1 MCRKHPSDLRSS
13 PSHRSADHGPTVRFT
28 THLRSNS
35 TTPPLFVPPL
45 SRISPIS
52 DPETQQ
58 SLSHLPAC
66 KDYLSVHATLKH
78 KMAGPTAS
86 RPRNSGIRKHQQRR
100 DRDGDLIMG
109 AAPRVSPAR
118 PSPRNANSSGPRAS
132 STPTAAFT
140 ELKVTGWTDDK
151 EMNKLIGFLER
162 HSSRRSPNASSKGST
177 MPPKM
182 IKRHRVS
189 SSDNVLTIWIR
200 PEDVT
205 AFSKING
212 FTFTS
217 VHGTQKL
224 NIVGPGIRSKE
235 PNANAAMD
243 TTTGEGDRQDNSS
256 SNATRDLL
264 RAFIERRYF
273 VDEKLLNLST
283 IADDEEIAKS
293 GMWKSA
299 ATQMKFFP
307 ALMIVCDGLLKT
319 PEEKREKIHSVT
331 LSGNNL
337 PNLGV
342 VRDLATTL
350 PHIKNLDLSGNKF
363 ASIRDLK
370 PWKNRFRNL
379 EHLIVEVEQPGWEEE
394 LVSWF
399 PKLRI
404 LNAHQVRPDPIS
416 PPAAAP
422 AAAPVA
428 VPVTA
433 PASELTAEQEAMVVY
448 VQKETNLK
456 RQVAIQCLEAGSWNI
471 DAAAQLFLAQ
481 KDALPAES
489 FN

>member
-1 MCRKHPSDLRSS
+1 MTGS
-13 PSHRSADHGPTVRFT
+13 
-28 THLRSNS
+28 
-35 TTPPLFVPPL
+35 
-45 SRISPIS
+45 
-52 DPETQQ
+52 
-58 SLSHLPAC
+58 
-66 KDYLSVHATLKH
+66 
-78 KMAGPTAS
+78 TAS
-86 RPRNSGIRKHQQRR
+86 RPRNGGIRKHQQRR

-118 PSPRNANSSGPRAS
+118 PSPRNAPSSGPRAS

-151 EMNKLIGFLER
+151 EMTKLIGFLER
-162 HSSRRSPNASSKGST
+162 HSSRRSPNASKGNS

-189 SSDNVLTIWIR
+189 TSDNVLTIWVR

-235 PNANAAMD
+235 PAMD
-243 TTTGEGDRQDNSS
+243 TTTSEGDRENPS
-256 SNATRDLL
+256 SNPAKALL
-264 RAFIERRYF
+264 GRFIERRYLAS
-273 VDEKLLNLST
+273 EKLLNLST
-283 IADDEEIAKS
+283 IADDEEIAKA
-293 GMWKSA
+293 GMWNSVD
-299 ATQMKFFP
+299 TQTKFFP
-307 ALMIVCDGLLKT
+307 ALMIVCNDHFT
-319 PEEKREKIHSVT
+319 SAEQKRELVHSIT

-342 VRDLATTL
+342 VRDLASTFPNL
-350 PHIKNLDLSGNKF
+350 KNLDLSGNKF

-370 PWKNRFRNL
+370 PWKNRFRQL
-379 EHLIVEVEQPGWEEE
+379 EHLIIEIAEAGWEEE

-404 LNAHQVRPDPIS
+404 LNTTQVRPDTTP
-416 PPAAAP
+416 PPAAAIP
-422 AAAPVA
+422 QEAAPMTV
-428 VPVTA
+428 
-433 PASELTAEQEAMVVY
+433 PASGLSTEQEAMVVY
-448 VQKETNLK
+448 VQEQTNLK
-456 RQVAIQCLEAGSWNI
+456 REVAIQCLEAGSWNI
-471 DAAAQLFLAQ
+471 EEAAKLFLAQ
-481 KDALPAES
+481 KDTLPAES

>member
-1 MCRKHPSDLRSS
+1 
-13 PSHRSADHGPTVRFT
+13 
-28 THLRSNS
+28 
-35 TTPPLFVPPL
+35 
-45 SRISPIS
+45 
-52 DPETQQ
+52 
-58 SLSHLPAC
+58 
-66 KDYLSVHATLKH
+66 
-78 KMAGPTAS
+78 MAGPTAS

-118 PSPRNANSSGPRAS
+118 PSPRNANNSGPRAS

-151 EMNKLIGFLER
+151 EMSKLIGFLER
-162 HSSRRSPNASSKGST
+162 HSSRRSPNASKGNT

-189 SSDNVLTIWIR
+189 SSDHVLTIWVR

-217 VHGTQKL
+217 AHGTQKL

-235 PNANAAMD
+235 PNATAAAMD
-243 TTTGEGDRQDNSS
+243 TTTSEGDRQDKS
-256 SNATRDLL
+256 SNPAHSLL

-273 VDEKLLNLST
+273 VTEKLLNLST

-293 GMWKSA
+293 GMWDSA
-299 ATQMKFFP
+299 ETQMKFFP
-307 ALMIVCDGLLKT
+307 ALMIVCNDLLKT
-319 PEEKREKIHSVT
+319 AEEKRDKIHSVT

-342 VRDLATTL
+342 VHNLATTL

-370 PWKNRFRNL
+370 PWKNRFRQL
-379 EHLIVEVEQPGWEEE
+379 EHLIVEIEQPGWEEE
-394 LVSWF
+394 LISWF

-404 LNAHQVRPDPIS
+404 LNAQQVRPDPTT
-416 PPAAAP
+416 PPA

-428 VPVTA
+428 E
-433 PASELTAEQEAMVVY
+433 PASGLTTEQEAMVAY

-456 RQVAIQCLEAGSWNI
+456 RQVAIQCLEAGNWNI

-481 KDALPAES
+481 KDALPADS
-489 FN
+489 FM

>member
-1 MCRKHPSDLRSS
+1 MPGS
-13 PSHRSADHGPTVRFT
+13 
-28 THLRSNS
+28 
-35 TTPPLFVPPL
+35 
-45 SRISPIS
+45 
-52 DPETQQ
+52 
-58 SLSHLPAC
+58 
-66 KDYLSVHATLKH
+66 
-78 KMAGPTAS
+78 TAS

-118 PSPRNANSSGPRAS
+118 PSPRNASSGPRAS
-132 STPTAAFT
+132 STPTAGFT
-140 ELKVTGWTDDK
+140 ELKVTGWTDEK
-151 EMNKLIGFLER
+151 EMTKLLAFLER
-162 HSSRRSPNASSKGST
+162 HSSRRSPNASKGGNV
-177 MPPKM
+177 PPKM

-189 SSDNVLTIWIR
+189 SSDHVLTISVR
-200 PEDVT
+200 AEDVV
-205 AFSKING
+205 AFNKING

-235 PNANAAMD
+235 PGASAAMD
-243 TTTGEGDRQDNSS
+243 TATPEGNRQRKSS
-256 SNATRDLL
+256 PNPTRDLL
-264 RAFIERRYF
+264 GAFIERRYN
-273 VDEKLLNLST
+273 VTEKLLNLST
-283 IADDEEIAKS
+283 IADDEEISKS
-293 GMWKSA
+293 GMWDSA
-299 ATQMKFFP
+299 ETQMKFFP
-307 ALMIVCDGLLKT
+307 ALMIVCNDLLKT
-319 PEEKREKIHSVT
+319 PAEKRDKIESVT
-331 LSGNNL
+331 LGGNNL

-342 VRDLATTL
+342 VRELATTL

-394 LVSWF
+394 LISWF

-404 LNAHQVRPDPIS
+404 LNAQQVRPNSPT
-416 PPAAAP
+416 PPA

-428 VPVTA
+428 VSA
-433 PASELTAEQEAMVVY
+433 PGLTAEQEAMVVY

-471 DAAAQLFLAQ
+471 DAAAQLFIAQ